1 MSNWDTVAIP
11 SGSNWSIPTFKDA
24 KSKRLET
31 TLVNALNTK
40 TLDTRKPE
48 IRISKLPICGLIH
61 ALELKK
67 DEPKEEQLKDRYY
80 TDIGNAVHTF
90 WQTILPQ
97 SDAKT
102 KVFGNWKCEECKV
115 IVHER
120 CTTPDSLICPHCR
133 KNHNTVVY
141 DEITIKYRGISGHID
156 MIFFDKGEYTLVDF
170 KTTSAYNVKEPKYLP
185 YPKHL
190 MQAEAYCF
198 MIENQFKIKISNYFI
213 IYVSRDK
220 GDGGKE
226 KLEHTR
232 PIGFDVTPKM
242 LQRRKTQLDQIVYSR
257 GIIKKLFA
265 DPTPELLKELDDN
278 RPCKILH
285 DYENSKTGL
294 THSFFGDAQCPYVK
308 NCTNGKKKKYT
319 KAARDLWDLL

>member
-1 MSNWDTVAIP
+1 MANWDTTVIP
-11 SGSNWSIPTFKDA
+11 SGSNWSIPTHKDA
-24 KSKRLET
+24 KATRLER
-31 TLVNALNTK
+31 TLVGALNTK
-40 TLDTRKPE
+40 IQSSHKPE
-48 IRISKLPICGLIH
+48 IRISKLPICGLLH
-61 ALELKK
+61 AIELKK
-67 DEPKEEQLKDRYY
+67 DERKEEQLKDRYY

-97 SDAKT
+97 SDSKM
-102 KVFGNWKCEECKV
+102 KVFGNWKCEACKAV
-115 IVHER
+115 VYER
-120 CTTPDSLICPHCR
+120 CTTPESLICPKCK
-133 KNHNTVVY
+133 KNHDTVVY
-141 DEITIKYRGISGHID
+141 EEITINYRGISGHID

-220 GDGGKE
+220 GDGGKD

-242 LQRRKTQLDQIVYSR
+242 LARRKAQLDQIVESR
-257 GIIKKLFA
+257 KIIKRLFD

-278 RPCKILH
+278 RPCHKLH
-285 DYENSKTGL
+285 DYENSKTGMV
-294 THSFFGDAQCPYVK
+294 HGFFGSEQCPYLENGSCFK
-308 NCTNGKKKKYT
+308 NKKFT
-319 KAARDLWDLL
+319 KPARDLWELL